1 MAEAAFDLQR
11 KIKGNTETFQDYLTQ
26 LYHWEEEIKKT
37 DQELKTAAQNFTPD
51 HVSAT
56 PFADG
61 RPFYLL
67 NVC

>member
-1 MAEAAFDLQR
+1 MAEAAFDLQS

-26 LYHWEEEIKKT
+26 LYRWEEEIKKT

-51 HVSAT
+51 HVSVI

-61 RPFYLL
+61 
-67 NVC
+67 